1 MIPTP
6 DTHSADSTGVQAG
19 GFVLAG
25 MHGSSGK
32 TVLSCLLLAGLEA
45 RGLPVQPFKAG
56 PDYID
61 PGYHN
66 RYASRPSRNLD
77 AWLMGRER
85 VLEEAHT
92 HTRSATGV
100 LEGVMGL
107 FDGAHPTSEEGSTM
121 ELARWLGW
129 PVVLSVPAAKAGRSL
144 AAGLRGFLAEA
155 SPDRIAGVVLSG
167 VSGDSHTEYLREA
180 LLPTGIPVLG
190 AIPKMTA
197 LDWPERHLG
206 LQAAQERPLPNRREL
221 VEIARRTLD
230 LDAFAVLARN
240 HVAPEIPVIPTET
253 FLQAAPSN
261 RPRRVGIARDE
272 AFHFYYQAN
281 LEWLAGRGMELVPFS
296 PLRDEALPTD
306 IDSLVL
312 GGGFPEV
319 YASALSQN
327 TPLLR
332 SLRDAVRGGLPC
344 YAECGGLMLLS
355 EAILTLEGK
364 RFPMAGVVPGAVEM
378 TRALQNFGYCT
389 VSQPGEAPHYG
400 HEFHYSRWSEE
411 GARAN
416 AWEVARRRNGVS
428 RREGFRQQNL
438 HASYVHLYF
447 PSLAPSLSSTLCLTL

>member
-1 MIPTP
+1 MISTP
-6 DTHSADSTGVQAG
+6 ATHSADSTGAQAG

-85 VLEEAHT
+85 VLEEART
-92 HTRSATGV
+92 HTRSAIGV

-121 ELARWLGW
+121 EMARWLGW

-190 AIPKMTA
+190 AIPKMAA

-230 LDAFAVLARN
+230 LDAFAALARKP
-240 HVAPEIPVIPTET
+240 APLAIRVDAS
-253 FLQAAPSN
+253 LLAAPN
-261 RPRRVGIARDE
+261 TRRRRVGIAQDE

-281 LEWLAGRGMELVPFS
+281 LEWLVERGMELVPFS
-296 PLRDEALPTD
+296 PLRDAALPTG
-306 IDSLVL
+306 IDGLVL

-319 YASALSQN
+319 YASALSKN

-332 SLRDAVRGGLPC
+332 SLGDAVRGGLPC

-355 EAILTLEGK
+355 EAILTLEGE

-378 TRALQNFGYCT
+378 TRALQNFGYCS